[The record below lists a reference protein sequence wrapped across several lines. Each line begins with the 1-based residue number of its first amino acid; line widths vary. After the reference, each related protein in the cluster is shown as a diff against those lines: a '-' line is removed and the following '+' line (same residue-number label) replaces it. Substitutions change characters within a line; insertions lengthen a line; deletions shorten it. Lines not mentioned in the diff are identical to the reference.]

1 MNTQIIN
8 KNQQINLSA
17 YTITNLAFSENIRMI
32 SYLEINSYLRCNIH
46 NSIKILYNKMLKC
59 IQ

>member
-32 SYLEINSYLRCNIH
+32 SYLEINSYLNAIY
-46 NSIKILYNKMLKC
+46 I